1 MGRLELVQGFLGPAV
16 KPGHGVPR
24 LLDIQAVVRVSE
36 ELRTALGVCRLGMVG
51 REKGVEKSSSL
62 SQR

>member
-1 MGRLELVQGFLGPAV
+1 MGVGSL
-16 KPGHGVPR
+16 GHGVLR
-24 LLDIQAVVRVSE
+24 LLDIQAVVGVSE
-36 ELRTALGVCRLGMVG
+36 ELRTELGVCRLGTVG